1 MLQNTLAPT
10 EQLRLAKV
18 NGGAFLLPPR
28 LLLRLSGADAFRY
41 LNGQITRDL
50 SRAIPGHALP
60 ACILTP
66 KGKLCAPLLIWK
78 ENDDLLVEVDP
89 SLKEALIARLER
101 YIVADDVAVTLE
113 PSRQLIHVFGK
124 LAESEPWVSF
134 PGIRANRLGVPGVD
148 LTKDTAGVESSPI
161 LDPLVVERLRI
172 EAGIPMWGLE
182 LTEETLPPEAG
193 LDRTHIDYDRGCY
206 PGQETISRLKSIG
219 KVNRLLCLLTAPD
232 KATID
237 PGHDIVTEEGS
248 VVGAITS
255 VTPQII
261 EESAMPFTLTLALA
275 YLKRSVVEGD
285 MPIYALDP
293 LTGGKTQLSI
303 TQAISS

>member
-1 MLQNTLAPT
+1 MFQKTLALA
-10 EQLRLAKV
+10 EQLRLARIG
-18 NGGAFLLPPR
+18 GGAFLMPSR

-66 KGKLCAPLLIWK
+66 KGKLCAPLLIWR
-78 ENDDLLVEVDP
+78 EDDDLMVESDS
-89 SLKEALIARLER
+89 SLEEGLIARLER
-101 YIVADDVAVTLE
+101 YIVADDVSVTLE
-113 PSRQLIHVFGK
+113 PPRELIHVFGK
-124 LAESEPWVSF
+124 LADCEPWASF
-134 PGIRANRLGVPGVD
+134 SGIRVNRMGELGIDLPKDASGVAS
-148 LTKDTAGVESSPI
+148 LTL
-161 LDPLVVERLRI
+161 LDPRVVEALRI
-172 EAGIPMWGLE
+172 ERGIPMWGSE

-219 KVNRLLCLLTAPD
+219 KVNRLLCLLSVPEKTGIA
-232 KATID
+232 
-237 PGHDIVTEEGS
+237 PGHDIITGEEI
-248 VVGAITS
+248 VVGTITS
-255 VTPQII
+255 MTPPISN
-261 EESAMPFTLTLALA
+261 EVAMPQTMAMA

-285 MPIYALDP
+285 LPIYALDP

>member
-1 MLQNTLAPT
+1 MLQKTLVPA

-28 LLLRLSGADAFRY
+28 LLLRLSGADALRY

-78 ENDDLLVEVDP
+78 ENDDLLVEADP
-89 SLKEALIARLER
+89 SLEEALIARLER

-113 PSRQLIHVFGK
+113 PPRQLIHVFGK
-124 LAESEPWVSF
+124 LAESEPWVCF
-134 PGIRANRLGVPGVD
+134 PGIRANRLGVPGID
-148 LTKDTAGVESSPI
+148 LMKDTPGVESLTL

-172 EAGIPMWGLE
+172 EAAIPMWGLE
-182 LTEETLPPEAG
+182 LSEETLPPEAG

-255 VTPQII
+255 VTPQIT

>member
-1 MLQNTLAPT
+1 MFHKTLALA
-10 EQLRLAKV
+10 EQLRLARID
-18 NGGAFLLPPR
+18 GGAFLLPSR

-66 KGKLCAPLLIWK
+66 KGKLCAPLLIWR
-78 ENDDLLVEVDP
+78 ENDDLMVESDS
-89 SLKEALIARLER
+89 SLEEGLIARLER
-101 YIVADDVAVTLE
+101 YIVADDVSVTLE
-113 PSRQLIHVFGK
+113 PPRELIHVFGK
-124 LAESEPWVSF
+124 LADCEPWASF
-134 PGIRANRLGVPGVD
+134 PGIHVNRMGELGIDLPKDASGVAS
-148 LTKDTAGVESSPI
+148 LTL
-161 LDPLVVERLRI
+161 LDPCVVEALRI
-172 EAGIPMWGLE
+172 ERGIPMWGSE

-219 KVNRLLCLLTAPD
+219 KVNRLLCLLSVPEKTGIAL
-232 KATID
+232 
-237 PGHDIVTEEGS
+237 GHDIISGEEI
-248 VVGAITS
+248 VVGTITS
-255 VTPQII
+255 MTPPISN
-261 EESAMPFTLTLALA
+261 EVAMHQTMAMA

-285 MPIYALDP
+285 LPIYALDP